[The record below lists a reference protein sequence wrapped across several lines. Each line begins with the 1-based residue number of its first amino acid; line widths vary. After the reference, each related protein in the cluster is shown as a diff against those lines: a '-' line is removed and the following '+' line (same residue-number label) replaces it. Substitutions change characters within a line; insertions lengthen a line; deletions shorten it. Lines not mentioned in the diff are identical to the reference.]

1 VRASHTQTAALDP
14 DATIVRQSG
23 RGRFL
28 IVKGPDRGESVPV
41 GQRPLTLGSGPGS
54 DVVLTD
60 PTVSRRHLVAKL
72 GDGGVLVRDLG
83 STNGSFVHGA
93 RFKELVLG
101 FGAEIHIGQ
110 TVLKYVPEE
119 EPVDLPPADSQS
131 FGKLLGWDPEIRKLF
146 SLLADVAP
154 SDATIL
160 IEGETGT
167 GKELLAEQIHGH
179 SRRRSGPFVVFDCGA
194 VPRELIGSA
203 LFGHLRGSFTGA
215 VADRRGAFAEADGG
229 TLFLDEI
236 GELAP
241 EMQPALLRAID
252 KRMIRPLGAPSYQQV
267 DVRIIA
273 ATNRAL
279 RSEVAARRFREDL
292 YYRLAVI
299 KIAVPPLRKRPGDI
313 PLLAEHFV
321 REFGGHRNAQLTP
334 ETIERLKTYQWPG
347 NVRELKNVVER
358 ACLVGR
364 GEAVEVTDLH
374 EDASA
379 NGEGGGG
386 LESVTGGN
394 GSMSLELPYKEAK
407 ARILEGFE
415 REYFKSLID
424 RHGGNV
430 SAVARAAQLDRKHL
444 RDLLRKLGLRQGT

>member
-1 VRASHTQTAALDP
+1 MRASHTQTAALDP

-28 IVKGPDRGESVPV
+28 IVKGPDRGESVPI

-379 NGEGGGG
+379 NGEGGG
-386 LESVTGGN
+386 LEAVTGGN